1 MKINENYHRTYKGHI
16 KLNPRKTTNIQRY
29 THIIVFDAGI
39 PYTAHVNGEK
49 ELKSKIEK
57 FYLQHKGQDDFDFKV
72 YNTNNEDVSDSQ
84 MVQEL
89 VADII
94 QKHE

>member
-29 THIIVFDAGI
+29 THIIVFDDGK
-39 PYTAHVNGEK
+39 PYTDHANGEK
-49 ELKSKIEK
+49 ELKYKLEK
-57 FYLQHKGQDDFDFKV
+57 FYLQHKGRDDVDFKV
-72 YNTNNEDVSDSQ
+72 YDSNDNDVSDSQ

-94 QKHE
+94 SRHE